1 MMASKSNQS
10 DIIAGPTRISGHKDK
25 TVVVDGREVNLSD
38 IIIGMVDP
46 KAKTFAD
53 LFGGTNIVAARA
65 LRAGMGVTTNDWR
78 RQSWYC
84 ARAMLENREVEPND
98 ADTERLVSGE
108 LVPGPVTRLYGEP
121 LGRENAMEFD
131 RIIRNARDLLAEG
144 REELAVAAFYA
155 ITHVILEALS
165 DYHLHL
171 SADKKTF
178 LGNEHLAK
186 APLVDAWRR
195 WLTCEYP
202 RYLYGPDYPVVKCH
216 ARDAVELVGEISAG
230 CMYIDTLYP
239 GGGYDHLLDF
249 RMLED
254 LCDIF
259 EGVDEGRIGKSRP
272 LPKHRFGSRQAYM
285 GSMTHLL
292 MRTASCPQLIISIN
306 TSCDVRP
313 EELALM
319 CRAVGRTCDIHRHA
333 VPLPVNATKL
343 HHNPNH
349 ECLLDCRKD
358 AGLVAEV
365 ARIRA
370 ELARMAQGIDLAGD
384 SLDRK
389 KYFAGMN
396 KNVLDR
402 KGIKMV
408 GTDEDHI

>member
-1 MMASKSNQS
+1 MSAAQ
-10 DIIAGPTRISGHKDK
+10 DIMAGPTRIAGHKDK
-25 TVVVDGREVNLSD
+25 TVMKDGRPVNLSD
-38 IIIGMVDP
+38 IIIGVVAP
-46 KAKTFAD
+46 GAKTFAD
-53 LFGGTNIVAARA
+53 LFGGTNTVASRAARA
-65 LRAGMGVTTNDWR
+65 GMSVITNDWR
-78 RQSWYC
+78 RQSCYC
-84 ARAMLENREVEPND
+84 ARAMLENREVEPSD
-98 ADTERLVSGE
+98 ADAERLVSGE
-108 LVPGPVTRLYGEP
+108 LVLGPVTRLYGEP
-121 LGRENAMEFD
+121 LGRGNAMEFD
-131 RIIRNARDLLAEG
+131 RIIRNARDLRAEG

-155 ITHVILEALS
+155 ITHVILAELS

-171 SADKKTF
+171 SADKSRF

-202 RYLYGPDYPVVKCH
+202 RCLYGPGAPSVECH
-216 ARDAVELVGEISAG
+216 ARDAVELAGEISAD

-259 EGVDEGRIGKSRP
+259 EGVEEERIGKSRP
-272 LPKHRFGSRQAYM
+272 LPKHRFGSRQAYV

-313 EELALM
+313 EELVLM
-319 CRAVGRTCDIHRHA
+319 CRAVGRTCDIHRYA
-333 VPLPVNATKL
+333 VPQPAAATRL
-343 HHNPNH
+343 YHNPNH
-349 ECLLDCRKD
+349 ECLLNCRRD

-370 ELARMAQGIDLAGD
+370 ELARLSQGFKVEAP
-384 SLDRK
+384 K
-389 KYFAGMN
+389 K
-396 KNVLDR
+396 
-402 KGIKMV
+402 I
-408 GTDEDHI
+408 